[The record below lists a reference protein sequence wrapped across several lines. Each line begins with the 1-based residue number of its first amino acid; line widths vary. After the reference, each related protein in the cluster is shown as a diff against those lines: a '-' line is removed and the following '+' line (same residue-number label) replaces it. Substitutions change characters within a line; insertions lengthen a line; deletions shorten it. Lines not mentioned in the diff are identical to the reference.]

1 MLLRDVIRFTAQ
13 SVLAQ
18 RMRSALTALGLGIGV
33 TAVVLLTSIGAGINL
48 YIVEQFTQFGT
59 NTIAVQPGKA
69 STFGISAG
77 VLNSVRP
84 LSLQDAEALKRA
96 PYVLHSVPAVSGAAS
111 VKARGRERTVNVFAV
126 GPQFDQAFK
135 FHVSRG
141 SFLPNDDLE
150 RPRAVAVLGARV
162 YSELYGSANPLND
175 RIRIGGDRY
184 RVVGVMEP
192 KGDMLGIDL
201 DDTVYIPAASGLAL
215 FNREGLHEI
224 DILYDERAPVD
235 EVIAG
240 IKRILLAR
248 HGGEDFTIIDQQQML
263 DVLGSI
269 IGVLTFG
276 IAVLGG
282 ISLLVGGVGI
292 FTIMTIA
299 VRERTPEI
307 GLLRA
312 IGAKRRHILQ
322 LFLGE
327 AVLLAGLGGIA
338 GLLVGLGI
346 VAVVNLTIPAM
357 PAQIAPVY
365 VVLAETIAV
374 IIGLIAGVLPAHRAA
389 ALEPLEALRTE

>member
-1 MLLRDVIRFTAQ
+1 MLTRDIIRFTGQ
-13 SVLAQ
+13 SVLAH
-18 RMRSALTALGLGIGV
+18 RMRSGLTALGIGIGV
-33 TAVVLLTSIGAGINL
+33 TAVVLLTSIGEGINQ

-59 NTIAVQPGKA
+59 NTIGVQPGKA
-69 STFGISAG
+69 STLGISAG
-77 VLNSVRP
+77 VFNSVRP

-111 VKARGRERTVNVFAV
+111 VEARGRERTVNVFAV
-126 GPQFDQAFK
+126 GPEFDQAFK
-135 FHVSRG
+135 FNVSRG
-141 SFLPNDDLE
+141 SFLPDDDLE
-150 RPRAVAVLGARV
+150 RPRAVVVLGSRV

-175 RIRIGGDRY
+175 RVRVGGDRY
-184 RVVGVMEP
+184 RVVGVMES

-201 DDTVYIPAASGLAL
+201 DDTIYIPAASGLAL

-224 DILYDERAPVD
+224 DILYDDGAPVD

-240 IKRILLAR
+240 IERILLAR
-248 HGGEDFTIIDQQQML
+248 HGGEDFTIISQQQML

-269 IGVLTFG
+269 IDVLTFG
-276 IAVLGG
+276 VAALGG

-312 IGAKRRHILQ
+312 VGAERRRISQ

-327 AVLLAGLGGIA
+327 AVLLAGVGGIA
-338 GLLVGLGI
+338 GLTVGLSI
-346 VAVVNLTIPAM
+346 VALVHLTVPAM
-357 PAQIAPVY
+357 PANVAPVY
-365 VVLAETIAV
+365 VMLAESIAV

-389 ALEPLEALRTE
+389 TLEPLEALRTE

>member
-1 MLLRDVIRFTAQ
+1 MLLRDVIHFTAQ

-33 TAVVLLTSIGAGINL
+33 TAVVLLTSIGTGINL

-162 YSELYGSANPLND
+162 YSELYGSANPLDD

-276 IAVLGG
+276 VAVLGG

-312 IGAKRRHILQ
+312 VGAKRRRILQ

-346 VAVVNLTIPAM
+346 VAVVHLTIPAM

-374 IIGLIAGVLPAHRAA
+374 VIGLIAGVLPAHRAA

>member
-1 MLLRDVIRFTAQ
+1 MLVRDIIRFTAR

-18 RMRSALTALGLGIGV
+18 PMRSSLAALGIGSGV
-33 TAVVLLTSIGAGINL
+33 TAVVLLTSIGTGVNQ

-69 STFGISAG
+69 TTFGISAG

-84 LSLQDAEALKRA
+84 LSLQDAVALERA

-126 GPQFDQAFK
+126 GPEFDQAFK
-135 FHVSRG
+135 FRVSRG
-141 SFLPNDDLE
+141 SFLPDDDLE

-175 RIRIGGDRY
+175 RIRVGGDRY

-201 DDTVYIPAASGLAL
+201 DDTIYIPAASGLAL

-224 DILYDERAPVD
+224 DILYDESAPVD

-276 IAVLGG
+276 VAALGG

-292 FTIMTIA
+292 FTIMTIS

-312 IGAKRRHILQ
+312 VGAQRRRISQ

-327 AVLLAGLGGIA
+327 AVLLAGVGGIA
-338 GLLVGLGI
+338 GLVAGLGI
-346 VAVVNLTIPAM
+346 VSLIHVIVPAM
-357 PAQIAPVY
+357 PAHVAPVY

-389 ALEPLEALRTE
+389 ALESLEALRTE

>member
-1 MLLRDVIRFTAQ
+1 MFAGQ
-13 SVLAQ
+13 SVLAK
-18 RMRSALTALGLGIGV
+18 RMGSALTALGLGIGV

-111 VKARGRERTVNVFAV
+111 VNARGRERTVNVFAV

-240 IKRILLAR
+240 IKRILLVR

-312 IGAKRRHILQ
+312 IGAKRRRILQ

-365 VVLAETIAV
+365 LVLAETIAV

>member
-235 EVIAG
+235 EVMAG

-312 IGAKRRHILQ
+312 IGAKRRRILQ

>member
-69 STFGISAG
+69 STFGISVG

-312 IGAKRRHILQ
+312 IGAKRRRILQ

>member
-312 IGAKRRHILQ
+312 IGAKRRRILQ

-346 VAVVNLTIPAM
+346 IAVVNLTIPAM